1 MGELMRRLVWLV
13 GLLAVTVVP
22 AARAQDDSVASPQAE
37 QMRRMIEYRFGL
49 QVQQTL
55 GLTDQQ
61 AAQLKAT
68 FQTYS
73 QQRRAMER
81 TERALKQALQGQLRP
96 GIAANAD
103 SVARVTDQLLALK
116 VTYAQTFVD
125 ENREMAKYLSAVQ
138 RAQFQVMR
146 ERLLARIEELRRQ
159 RQQMMMQG
167 PASMQP

>member
-1 MGELMRRLVWLV
+1 MWLV
-13 GLLAVTVVP
+13 VLLA
-22 AARAQDDSVASPQAE
+22 AAVAPPVRAQDDSVASPAAE
-37 QMRRMIEYRFGL
+37 QMRRQIEYRFGL

-55 GLTDQQ
+55 GLTDPQ

-96 GIAANAD
+96 GIAADLD

-146 ERLLARIEELRRQ
+146 ERLLARIEEIRRQ
-159 RQQMMMQG
+159 RQQRLMQG

>member
-1 MGELMRRLVWLV
+1 MRRLVWLV
-13 GLLAVTVVP
+13 AFLAAGVAPV
-22 AARAQDDSVASPQAE
+22 ARAQNDSAASSQAE
-37 QMRRMIEYRFGL
+37 QMRRQIEFRFGQ

-61 AAQLKAT
+61 AAQLRAT

-81 TERALKQALQGQLRP
+81 TERALKQALQGQLLP
-96 GIAANAD
+96 GVAANSD
-103 SVARVTDQLLALK
+103 SVARMTDQLLALK

-125 ENREMAKYLSAVQ
+125 ENRDMARYLSAVQ
-138 RAQFQVMR
+138 RAEFQVMR
-146 ERLLARIEELRRQ
+146 ERLLARIEDIRRQ
-159 RQQMMMQG
+159 RQQRMMQG

>member
-1 MGELMRRLVWLV
+1 MGELMRRLVWLAAV
-13 GLLAVTVVP
+13 LAVVAP
-22 AARAQDDSVASPQAE
+22 SAARAQDDSAASPQAE

-49 QVQQTL
+49 QVQQAL

-96 GIAANAD
+96 GIAAMAD
-103 SVARVTDQLLALK
+103 SVAKVTDQLLALK
-116 VTYAQTFVD
+116 VAYAQTFVD
-125 ENREMAKYLSAVQ
+125 ENREMTRYLSAVQ
-138 RAQFQVMR
+138 RAQFQLMR
-146 ERLLARIEELRRQ
+146 ERLLARIEEIRLQRRQ
-159 RQQMMMQG
+159 MGLQG
-167 PASMQP
+167 ATTP